1 MTTYTPFVPNPQV
14 AFSFQPVL
22 DGATYN
28 VTVTWNVF
36 GQDYYVNIYDLNGN
50 LIVNLPMVGS
60 PPGVNISSLTWANG
74 IVTAQ
79 TAMPV
84 GWVNTYATMNLTL
97 TGNTPDAYNG
107 VFQSFITGPSMFT
120 FPLASDPGLATTF
133 GAVYYN
139 ISLTAG
145 YFDSTLV
152 FRTQS
157 QNFEVSP

>member
-107 VFQSFITGPSMFT
+107 VFQSFITGHRRFH
-120 FPLASDPGLATTF
+120 A
-133 GAVYYN
+133 
-139 ISLTAG
+139 
-145 YFDSTLV
+145 
-152 FRTQS
+152 
-157 QNFEVSP
+157 